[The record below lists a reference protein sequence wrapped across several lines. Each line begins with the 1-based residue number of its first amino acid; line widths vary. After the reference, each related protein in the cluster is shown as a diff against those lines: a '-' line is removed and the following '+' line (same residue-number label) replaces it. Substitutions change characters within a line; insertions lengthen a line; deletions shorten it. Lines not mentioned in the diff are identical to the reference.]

1 MIRYF
6 FGVSISLVLCIFIFY
21 LLALGHTQRININ
34 DLTKKSYQFYTLYKP
49 KSEKPKPT
57 KTIKKKMPK
66 IEKKPPKSSKPQS
79 KAIAT
84 QTTDKVQDIAEEV
97 VDVTELDQAVQII
110 RPIIPRYP
118 DIAQKAGIEATV
130 MLNLIVNE
138 KGSVEFVTVVYC
150 SKPGY
155 NFEKNAIDAAKKLR
169 FEPFLKNGNPVKV
182 TLVYPIQ
189 FVLIE

>member
-49 KSEKPKPT
+49 KSEKP
-57 KTIKKKMPK
+57 
-66 IEKKPPKSSKPQS
+66 KPQS

-169 FEPFLKNGNPVKV
+169 FEPFLKDGNPVKV

>member
-1 MIRYF
+1 MIRYL
-6 FGVSISLVLCIFIFY
+6 FGISTSLVLCIFIFY

-34 DLTKKSYQFYTLYKP
+34 DLTKKTYQFYTLYKP
-49 KSEKPKPT
+49 KPEKPKPT
-57 KTIKKKMPK
+57 KPIKKRMPK
-66 IEKKPPKSSKPQS
+66 IEEKPHKSSQPQS

-84 QTTDKVQDIAEEV
+84 QTTDKVQEVAEDV

-138 KGSVEFVTVVYC
+138 KGNVEFVRVVYC

-169 FEPFLKNGNPVKV
+169 FEPFLKDGSPVKV